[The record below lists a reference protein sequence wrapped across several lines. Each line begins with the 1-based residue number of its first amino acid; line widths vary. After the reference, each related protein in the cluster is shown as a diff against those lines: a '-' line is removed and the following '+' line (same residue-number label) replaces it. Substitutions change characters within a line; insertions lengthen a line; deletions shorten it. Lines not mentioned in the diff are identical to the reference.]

1 MRKKRKPRHRKPNNK
16 RSPNKAY
23 PKQRNK
29 ERRKYQL
36 PIYQEAR
43 SIDLKKFNNSNKG
56 LIFNKW
62 TKQWFEEEEQ
72 SKSKKAQ
79 KPNDDPKLLEFDK
92 PAFVK
97 NWSGAEKE
105 KKEDTQDIG
114 SQVLID
120 DYCDRIQKL
129 VTQING
135 ITFEMKT
142 LDRVVTGMGLPH
154 PLENGL
160 IWHHTLGV
168 PFLLG
173 SSIKGMLRSWLE
185 TWKSV
190 EPKVIDSIFGKED
203 SARQVGNCLFFDAI
217 PTESVKLEADVMT
230 PHFQEYYSGKKSEDE
245 KETKDEKELRKEK
258 KEKKETAEKEPVYPH
273 EHSDPIPIPFLTIAP
288 GQRFLFAI
296 APRNKKSSIDLN
308 QIRSWLEE
316 AMQTVGFGAKTAV
329 GYGRFQ
335 KINGEYS

>member
-1 MRKKRKPRHRKPNNK
+1 MRMTKQRRPWKPRWKNK
-16 RSPNKAY
+16 KQQNK
-23 PKQRNK
+23 KQWK
-29 ERRKYQL
+29 VYHM
-36 PIYQEAR
+36 PIYQKAQ
-43 SIDLKKFNNSNKG
+43 SIRPKDYSNANPG
-56 LIFNKW
+56 LVFNKW
-62 TKQWFEEEEQ
+62 IDQWFEEVEDSESGKDQQIKEQ
-72 SKSKKAQ
+72 
-79 KPNDDPKLLEFDK
+79 PKLLELDK
-92 PAFVK
+92 QRFVK
-97 NWSGAEKE
+97 RWNG
-105 KKEDTQDIG
+105 KKVGNRQLLSIYQE
-114 SQVLID
+114 
-120 DYCDRIQKL
+120 RIQKL
-129 VTQING
+129 VSQLNG

-160 IWHHTLGV
+160 VWHHTLGV
-168 PFLLG
+168 PFLPG

-185 TWKSV
+185 TWESV

-316 AMQTVGFGAKTAV
+316 AVQTVGFGAKTAV